1 MLIHN
6 VSRDRSDF
14 EEVVDTEEQQPLK
27 QGTNTTASVIVTHKR
42 YIMWKKWRFVKNIT
56 KLKRIDK
63 EVEQGIKAS
72 IYVYQM
78 K

>member
-1 MLIHN
+1 MLIH

-42 YIMWKKWRFVKNIT
+42 YIM
-56 KLKRIDK
+56 
-63 EVEQGIKAS
+63 
-72 IYVYQM
+72 
-78 K
+78 